1 MRIVVTRPLPL
12 EGLHLLNGHELVQ
25 HQFSAGGPDE
35 EQLIDIA
42 QGADALITLLSD
54 PVTDRVLCACP
65 CIKVVAQYAVGY
77 DNIDLAAARARG
89 VVVTNTP
96 GVLTEATADMAFS
109 LLLAAARHIV
119 PADRYVRAGAFSRW
133 EADLMLGADL
143 SGSIIG
149 IVGLGRIG
157 AAVAR
162 RAIGFG
168 MRVCYHNRSPA
179 NLTVERQLGAQLVS
193 MDTLLETSDVVSLH
207 CSLNASSQGLI
218 GREALA
224 RMKPSSILVNTA
236 RGAVVDEEALVDAL
250 RNRTIRAAG
259 LDVFEHEPSVH
270 PGLFDLDNVVLAP
283 HLGSA
288 THATRLRMAE
298 MCAEAVQAVF
308 SGARHIPYR
317 VA

>member
-1 MRIVVTRPLPL
+1 MRIVVTRPLPF

-65 CIKVVAQYAVGY
+65 RIKVVAQYAVGY

-109 LLLAAARHIV
+109 LLLAAARHVV

-143 SGSIIG
+143 SGRIIG

-157 AAVAR
+157 AAV
-162 RAIGFG
+162 
-168 MRVCYHNRSPA
+168 
-179 NLTVERQLGAQLVS
+179 GAPR
-193 MDTLLETSDVVSLH
+193 H
-207 CSLNASSQGLI
+207 
-218 GREALA
+218 RF
-224 RMKPSSILVNTA
+224 R
-236 RGAVVDEEALVDAL
+236 DACML
-250 RNRTIRAAG
+250 PQSFPR
-259 LDVFEHEPSVH
+259 
-270 PGLFDLDNVVLAP
+270 
-283 HLGSA
+283 
-288 THATRLRMAE
+288 
-298 MCAEAVQAVF
+298 
-308 SGARHIPYR
+308 
-317 VA
+317 